1 MLNRLN
7 IIPNI
12 FVERKKFNEVLKT
25 NKINHV
31 LTFVSESISF
41 YGKNLR

>member
-7 IIPNI
+7 IVPNI

-25 NKINHV
+25 NIVIYV
-31 LTFVSESISF
+31 LTFISE
-41 YGKNLR
+41 